1 MFLIKYCTKPFETCI
16 CVQDIW
22 VLDGLNTAGIE
33 TELNSDQFQK
43 AAVPVSQDV
52 YVSLPELTGVKCM
65 REPGRWL
72 L

>member
-1 MFLIKYCTKPFETCI
+1 MTPATDVSSCSHLCMGHTGA
-16 CVQDIW
+16 
-22 VLDGLNTAGIE
+22 DGLDMPGMG

-52 YVSLPELTGVKCM
+52 CVSLPELTGVKCL
-65 REPGRWL
+65 REPRRWL

>member
-1 MFLIKYCTKPFETCI
+1 MTPATDVNSCSHLCTGHMGA
-16 CVQDIW
+16 
-22 VLDGLNTAGIE
+22 DGLNTAGIG

-43 AAVPVSQDV
+43 AAVPVSQEV
-52 YVSLPELTGVKCM
+52 YVSLPELTGVKCL